1 MNLFYKIWHFI
12 SAAVCSDSSTSN
24 ASNLSWVEVN
34 KSASTAFSKTTS
46 GHPTLVVSKNVDT
59 SISFTHRSQLS
70 CHFCGQLFWSPSV
83 LARHIRVHTGEK
95 PYVCNICNKGF
106 SQSGNLNV
114 HLKAHNKKDQYKTA
128 RYI

>member
-1 MNLFYKIWHFI
+1 MNLFYKIEYFI

-24 ASNLSWVEVN
+24 ASNLSWIEVN
-34 KSASTAFSKTTS
+34 KSASSAFSKTTLGRS
-46 GHPTLVVSKNVDT
+46 TLVVSKNIDT
-59 SISFTHRSQLS
+59 SISFTRNQLN

-83 LARHIRVHTGEK
+83 LERHIRVHTGEK

-114 HLKAHNKKDQYKTA
+114 HLKAHNKKDQHKTA